1 MEDAAPSRAAK
12 SAKKKPTGPKR
23 KRTLKPKVVAKVPGA
38 PMTRRRQTRAKAAA
52 VVNPP
57 APPPTATVPGQKR
70 KRQTKTAAAAST

>member
-12 SAKKKPTGPKR
+12 SAKKKPAAPKR

-38 PMTRRRQTRAKAAA
+38 PRLRRRQTRAKAAA
-52 VVNPP
+52 AANPP
-57 APPPTATVPGQKR
+57 APPAATAPGQKR